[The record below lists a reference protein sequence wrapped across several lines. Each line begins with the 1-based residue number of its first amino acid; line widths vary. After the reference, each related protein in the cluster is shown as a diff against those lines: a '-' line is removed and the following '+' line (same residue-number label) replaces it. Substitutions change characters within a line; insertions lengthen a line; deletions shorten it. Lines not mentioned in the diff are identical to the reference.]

1 MKKIY
6 FIDIDQTISTGYV
19 GSSVQESLAH
29 YRSHGIDIP
38 PQTATYIE
46 IFTLPEVVRLHEVLP
61 GAVAG
66 VRRLAQLGEVRYATA
81 RKPEVEQITR
91 AWLAQQGF
99 PFPEHALFCT
109 GVAEKLVALASFP
122 GSLVLVDDRWQQL
135 LTLLEQYGQRRVLQG
150 LCERLTLVAFGAAKV
165 PESSVVP
172 LLSLPNWSRLE
183 ELLLS
188 NKFTEVFV
196 SSSQTRKDFS

>member
-1 MKKIY
+1 M
-6 FIDIDQTISTGYV
+6 SAPV
-19 GSSVQESLAH
+19 CRRAAH
-29 YRSHGIDIP
+29 YRSHQDLTSHLRRPRILRSLRCRRWFV
-38 PQTATYIE
+38 
-46 IFTLPEVVRLHEVLP
+46 FTKSCR
-61 GAVAG
+61 AVAG

-91 AWLAQQGF
+91 AWLTQQGF

-122 GSLVLVDDRWQQL
+122 GLVLVDDRWQQL
-135 LTLLEQYGQRRVLQG
+135 LTLLEQYGQRLVLQG
-150 LCERLTLVAFGAAKV
+150 LCERLTLVAFGAVKV

-172 LLSLPNWSRLE
+172 LLPLPDWSRLE

-188 NKFTEVFV
+188 NSFTEVFV
-196 SSSQTRKDFS
+196 SSSQIRKDFS